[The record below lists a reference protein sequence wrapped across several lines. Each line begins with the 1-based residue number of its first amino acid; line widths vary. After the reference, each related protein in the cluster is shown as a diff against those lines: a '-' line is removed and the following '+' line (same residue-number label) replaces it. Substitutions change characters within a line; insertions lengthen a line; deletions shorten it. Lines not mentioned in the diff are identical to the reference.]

1 LLGARNIRAR
11 WRAKGRKRRNED
23 RRTDGEGWGEG
34 GGGKGSEKER
44 VEMPLICVLGTL
56 SFRDSRG
63 FPRVAPVAS
72 RSLSFFKT

>member
-34 GGGKGSEKER
+34 GGEGER
-44 VEMPLICVLGTL
+44 EGARRNAANLRTRHFEFSGFSRL
-56 SFRDSRG
+56 S
-63 FPRVAPVAS
+63 AS
-72 RSLSFFKT
+72 RAGRVPVFVLF